1 MDWYLISLMRF
12 RSGGLLGLPAE
23 LAIRYRPAKKQLAA
37 KGMLLLP
44 QRHGRM
50 NTRRQPARVERTDRR
65 EPVN

>member
-1 MDWYLISLMRF
+1 MGWCLISLMRF
-12 RSGGLLGLPAE
+12 RGGGLLGLPAE

-50 NTRRQPARVERTDRR
+50 NTRRQPAGVERADRR